1 MQDNIIKI
9 DLTNMENARNWN
21 TFVEKCFN
29 ATINRNEDGAIKHS
43 KYLYTFTYAP
53 DEVTITNHEVI
64 NDIPFEL
71 KSITLGIDEYNQG
84 NKSDKDIIEGLFNSV
99 EPSR

>member
-9 DLTNMENARNWN
+9 NLDKADEVKNWN
-21 TFVEKCFN
+21 TFAEKCFN
-29 ATINRNEDGAIKHS
+29 ATINRNEENIAKNS

-64 NDIPFEL
+64 NDIPFEI
-71 KSITLGIDEYNQG
+71 KSITLGIDEYKQG
-84 NKSDKDIIEGLFNSV
+84 NKSDKDVIESLFNSV